1 MKKILSFILG
11 SIVALNLSISVA
23 NSAAKEVRVAF
34 FLEWPTPN
42 QEDKVKGIYE
52 KALGVPVK
60 WTNFSNGGAMTDAM
74 LAGDIDISYSQGLVP
89 FINAVKSKA
98 PLKLVDIAME
108 YGMGG
113 TTCVTSN
120 ASGITKANGSELEG
134 KKVAVPLGTMAEYV
148 FDESMKVIGADRS
161 KMDIIQMDPEEGAA
175 ALVSGDVVMA
185 CLFGGNSIKAATA
198 VGSRLLTVQEARDA
212 GILGIDITSVTD
224 KFMKENPGMLRTFIE
239 VTHEANARY
248 ASGKSD
254 LNVIAKDAEMKLA
267 DMKET
272 IGGFKF
278 LTPEETKKSMESGNL
293 DGFLK
298 GMGTPGGAVDTSF
311 LPCLLYTSPSPRDM
325 RRSRMPSSA

>member
-23 NSAAKEVRVAF
+23 NSAANEVRVAF

-89 FINAVKSKA
+89 FINAVKSNA
-98 PLKLVDIAME
+98 PIKLIDIAME

-120 ASGITKANGSELEG
+120 ASGITKANASELEG
-134 KKVAVPLGTMAEYV
+134 KKVAVPLGTMADYV
-148 FDESMKVIGADRS
+148 FTASMEIVGADPS
-161 KMDIIQMDPEEGAA
+161 KMTVIDMVPEDGAA
-175 ALVSGDVVMA
+175 ALVSGDVAMA
-185 CLFGGNSIKAATA
+185 CLFGGNSIAAATE
-198 VGSRLLTVQEARDA
+198 VGSRLISVEEARA
-212 GILGIDITSVTD
+212 GGILGIDITSVTN
-224 KFMKENPGMLRTFIE
+224 KFMNENPGMVRTFVE

-248 ASGKSD
+248 NSGKSD
-254 LNVIAKDAEMKLA
+254 MNSMSKASAMEISKMKGTL
-267 DMKET
+267 D
-272 IGGFKF
+272 GFKF

-293 DGFLK
+293 AGFLD
-298 GMGTPGGAVDTSF
+298 GMGTPKGNVDTSF
-311 LPCLLYTSPSPRDM
+311 LPL
-325 RRSRMPSSA
+325 

>member
-11 SIVALNLSISVA
+11 AVVALNLSISVA
-23 NSAAKEVRVAF
+23 NSAANEVRVAF

-42 QEDKVKGIYE
+42 QEDKVKGMYE

-60 WTNFSNGGAMTDAM
+60 WTNFTNGGAMTDAM

-98 PLKLVDIAME
+98 PIKLIDIAME

-120 ASGITKANGSELEG
+120 TSGITKANGSELEG

-148 FDESMKVIGADRS
+148 FDESMKVVGADRK

-212 GILGIDITSVTD
+212 GILGIDITSVTT
-224 KFMKENPGMLRTFIE
+224 KF
-239 VTHEANARY
+239 
-248 ASGKSD
+248 
-254 LNVIAKDAEMKLA
+254 
-267 DMKET
+267 MKET

-278 LTPEETKKSMESGNL
+278 LDAQETKTSMESGNL
-293 DGFLK
+293 HKFLQ
-298 GMGTPGGAVDTSF
+298 GMGTPRGNVDTSF
-311 LPCLLYTSPSPRDM
+311 LPL
-325 RRSRMPSSA
+325 

>member
-1 MKKILSFILG
+1 MKKIISFILG

-23 NSAAKEVRVAF
+23 NSAANEVRVAF

-42 QEDKVKGIYE
+42 QEDKVKGTFE

-60 WTNFSNGGAMTDAM
+60 WTNFTNGGAMTDAM

-98 PLKLVDIAME
+98 PIKLVDIAME

-113 TTCVTSN
+113 TTCVTSD
-120 ASGITKANGSELEG
+120 ASGITKANATELEG

-148 FDESMKVIGADRS
+148 FDESMKVVGADRN
-161 KMDIIQMDPEEGAA
+161 KMEIIQMDPEEGAA

-185 CLFGGNSIKAATA
+185 CLFGGNSIKAATE
-198 VGSRLLTVQEARDA
+198 VGSRLLTVDEARNA

-224 KFMKENPGMLRTFIE
+224 KFMKENPGMVRTFIE

-248 ASGKSD
+248 KAGKSD
-254 LNVIAKDAEMKLA
+254 LGVIAKDAEMKLE
-267 DMKET
+267 DSNGT
-272 IGGFKF
+272 LSGFKF
-278 LTPEETKKSMESGNL
+278 LDANETKTSMESGNL
-293 DGFLK
+293 HKFLQ
-298 GMGTPGGAVDTSF
+298 GMGTPKGFVDTSY
-311 LPCLLYTSPSPRDM
+311 LPL
-325 RRSRMPSSA
+325 

>member
-1 MKKILSFILG
+1 MKKIISFILG

-23 NSAAKEVRVAF
+23 NSAANEVRVAF

-42 QEDKVKGIYE
+42 QEDKVKGTFE

-60 WTNFSNGGAMTDAM
+60 WTNFTNGGAMTDAM

-98 PLKLVDIAME
+98 PIKLVDIAME

-120 ASGITKANGSELEG
+120 ASGITKANATELEG

-148 FDESMKVIGADRS
+148 FDESMKVVGADRN
-161 KMDIIQMDPEEGAA
+161 KMEIIQMDPEEGAA

-185 CLFGGNSIKAATA
+185 CLFGGNSIKAATE
-198 VGSRLLTVQEARDA
+198 VGSRLLTVDEARAA

-224 KFMKENPGMLRTFIE
+224 KFMKENPGMVRTFIE

-248 ASGKSD
+248 KAGKSD
-254 LNVIAKDAEMKLA
+254 LGVIAKDAEMKLE
-267 DMKET
+267 DFNGT
-272 IGGFKF
+272 LSGFKF
-278 LTPEETKKSMESGNL
+278 LDANETKTSMESGNL
-293 DGFLK
+293 HKFLQ
-298 GMGTPGGAVDTSF
+298 GMGTPKGFVDTSY
-311 LPCLLYTSPSPRDM
+311 LPL
-325 RRSRMPSSA
+325 

>member
-11 SIVALNLSISVA
+11 SIFALNLSISVA
-23 NSAAKEVRVAF
+23 NSAANEVRVAY

-89 FINAVKSKA
+89 FINAVKSNA

-120 ASGITKANGSELEG
+120 ASGITKANASELEG

-148 FDESMKVIGADRS
+148 FTESMKIVGADRK
-161 KMDIIQMDPEEGAA
+161 KMNIIAMDPEEGAA

-185 CLFGGNSIKAATA
+185 CLFGGNSIKSA
-198 VGSRLLTVQEARDA
+198 
-212 GILGIDITSVTD
+212 TSV
-224 KFMKENPGMLRTFIE
+224 
-239 VTHEANARY
+239 
-248 ASGKSD
+248 GK
-254 LNVIAKDAEMKLA
+254 
-267 DMKET
+267 
-272 IGGFKF
+272 
-278 LTPEETKKSMESGNL
+278 
-293 DGFLK
+293 
-298 GMGTPGGAVDTSF
+298 
-311 LPCLLYTSPSPRDM
+311 
-325 RRSRMPSSA
+325 

>member
-1 MKKILSFILG
+1 M
-11 SIVALNLSISVA
+11 SVA
-23 NSAAKEVRVAF
+23 NSAANEVRVAF

-42 QEDKVKGIYE
+42 QEDKVKKMFD

-60 WTNFSNGGAMTDAM
+60 WTNFTNGGAMTDAM

-98 PLKLVDIAME
+98 PIKLVDIAME

-120 ASGITKANGSELEG
+120 ASGITKANATELEG

-148 FDESMKVIGADRS
+148 FDESMKVVGADRN
-161 KMDIIQMDPEEGAA
+161 KMEIIQMDPEEGAA

-185 CLFGGNSIKAATA
+185 CLFGGNSIKAATE
-198 VGSRLLTVQEARDA
+198 VGSRLLTVDEARAA

-224 KFMKENPGMLRTFIE
+224 KFMKENPGMVRTFIE

-248 ASGKSD
+248 KAGKSD
-254 LNVIAKDAEMKLA
+254 LGVIAKDAEMKLE
-267 DMKET
+267 DSNGT
-272 IGGFKF
+272 LSGFKF
-278 LTPEETKKSMESGNL
+278 LDANETKTSMESGNL
-293 DGFLK
+293 HKFLQ
-298 GMGTPGGAVDTSF
+298 GMGTPKGFVDTSY
-311 LPCLLYTSPSPRDM
+311 LPL
-325 RRSRMPSSA
+325 